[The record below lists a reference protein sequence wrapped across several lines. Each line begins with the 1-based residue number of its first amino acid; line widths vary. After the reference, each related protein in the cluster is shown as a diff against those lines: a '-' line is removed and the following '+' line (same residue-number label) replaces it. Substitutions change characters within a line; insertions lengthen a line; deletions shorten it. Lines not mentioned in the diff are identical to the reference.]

1 MNTVELQSLL
11 DKLALS
17 CWIITLYFRV
27 CKVSLHN
34 LSMAQGLLFATSGGL
49 IVNKIISTNIN
60 ITNEESKNK
69 IKDIENY

>member
-1 MNTVELQSLL
+1 
-11 DKLALS
+11 
-17 CWIITLYFRV
+17 
-27 CKVSLHN
+27 
-34 LSMAQGLLFATSGGL
+34 MAQGLLFATSGGL